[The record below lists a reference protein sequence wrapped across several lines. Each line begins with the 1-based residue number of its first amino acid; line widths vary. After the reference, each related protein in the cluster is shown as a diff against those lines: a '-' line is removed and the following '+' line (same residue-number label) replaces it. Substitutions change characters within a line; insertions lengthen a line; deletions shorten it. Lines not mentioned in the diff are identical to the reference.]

1 MKRKLFLFSLLVG
14 LLAAGF
20 PAVAQDA
27 GSPEMADILRSNGKI
42 YIVLIT
48 VLMVF
53 AGIAG
58 FLFFLEKRISKL
70 EKNLKNK

>member
-27 GSPEMADILRSNGKI
+27 DSPEMADILRSNGKI

>member
-42 YIVLIT
+42 YIVLT
-48 VLMVF
+48 HWESRL
-53 AGIAG
+53 
-58 FLFFLEKRISKL
+58 
-70 EKNLKNK
+70 